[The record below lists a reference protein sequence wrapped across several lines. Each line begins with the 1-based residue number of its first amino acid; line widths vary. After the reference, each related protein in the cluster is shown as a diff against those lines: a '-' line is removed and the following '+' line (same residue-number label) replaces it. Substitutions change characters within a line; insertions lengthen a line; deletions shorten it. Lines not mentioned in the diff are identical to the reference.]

1 MAVVETDVVV
11 IGAGAAGLMCAAQ
24 AGARGRR
31 VLVLDHANKAGKKI
45 LMSGGGNCNFTNLY
59 TEPAN
64 FLSENS
70 HFCKSAL
77 ARYTQWDFIA
87 LVNKHRV
94 PYHEKK
100 LGQLFCDNKSIDIL
114 KMLLAECEAVGATVQ
129 LNTSIEKIECIP
141 LETPAS
147 AEDGQGA
154 EGVAAWAAI
163 GGAPAVESAAGAKSD
178 RNGEGAQVAANAR
191 DAGGDERAD
200 SGEGAETPAK
210 STNRSKAAKADK
222 RAKATAPAAPP
233 NDGYLLQSSSGPVR
247 CKSLVIATGG
257 LSIPTMGATGF
268 GYEVAR
274 QFGHRLLPTRAGL
287 VPFTITDQ
295 LKELCTELSGTSVDC
310 LVSCNGKSFREN
322 ILFTHRGLSGPAILQ
337 ISSYWHPGQ
346 AVEINLLPDRSVPD
360 WLAQQRQ
367 DRPNAELKTILGEV
381 FTKKMA
387 QLLCEQWFESKPIKQ
402 YTHAEL
408 ESIANKLSAWQLVP
422 AGTEG
427 YRTAEVT
434 LGGVDTREVSSKTM
448 ESLKSPGLYFI
459 GEVLDVTGHLGG
471 FNFQWAWASAYAAAQ
486 YV

>member
-1 MAVVETDVVV
+1 MQDVQDTDVVIV
-11 IGAGAAGLMCAAQ
+11 GAGAAGLMCAALAAQ
-24 AGARGRR
+24 RGRR
-31 VLVLDHANKAGKKI
+31 VLLVDHANKAGKKI

-64 FLSENS
+64 FLSQNP

-87 LVNKHRV
+87 LVNKHKV
-94 PYHEKK
+94 PHHEKK

-114 KMLLAECEAVGATVQ
+114 KMLLDECAAVGVTPM
-129 LNTSIEKIECIP
+129 LNTSVETIEK
-141 LETPAS
+141 
-147 AEDGQGA
+147 
-154 EGVAAWAAI
+154 
-163 GGAPAVESAAGAKSD
+163 
-178 RNGEGAQVAANAR
+178 NG
-191 DAGGDERAD
+191 
-200 SGEGAETPAK
+200 
-210 STNRSKAAKADK
+210 
-222 RAKATAPAAPP
+222 
-233 NDGYLLQSSSGPVR
+233 DGYALATSAGPMTCR
-247 CKSLVIATGG
+247 SLVIATGG

-268 GYEVAR
+268 GYQVAK
-274 QFGHRLLPTRAGL
+274 QFGHTLLPTRAGL

-295 LKELCTELSGTSVDC
+295 LKDLCNELSGTSVDC

-337 ISSYWHPGQ
+337 ISSYWLPGQ
-346 AVEINLLPDRSVPD
+346 AVEINLLPDLNVAE
-360 WLAQQRQ
+360 WLARQRN
-367 DRPNAELKTILGEV
+367 DRPNAELKTLLAEV

-387 QLLCEQWFESKPIKQ
+387 GLIGEQWFVSKPVKQ

-408 ESIANKLSAWQLVP
+408 EQIAERLSAWQVVP

-434 LGGVDTREVSSKTM
+434 LGGVDTKEVSSKTM

-471 FNFQWAWASAYAAAQ
+471 FNFQWAWASAHAAAQ
-486 YV
+486 FV